1 MEDKIRSILAGI
13 LEVDPASIG
22 DKFGP
27 DSCPDWDSLGNLRII
42 TALERELAVTFTWE
56 EISAMTD
63 FAGIREVISRRGER
77 R

>member
-13 LEVDPASIG
+13 LEVDPAGIG

-42 TALERELAVTFTWE
+42 TALEREFAVTFTWE

-63 FAGIREVISRRGER
+63 FSGIREVISRRGEGR
-77 R
+77 